1 MIQFQKNNLDYP
13 KKNSQKR
20 YNIAMD
26 KYLLTIL
33 QCPISKKGL
42 NFLKK
47 DQLAKINS
55 AIESRKL
62 LSHSGTLVVKHLDA
76 ALITDD
82 GKRIYP
88 VNDGIPVL
96 LEEESIGLEQ
106 LT

>member
-1 MIQFQKNNLDYP
+1 
-13 KKNSQKR
+13 
-20 YNIAMD
+20 MD

-42 NFLKK
+42 NILKK

-55 AIESRKL
+55 AIEGGAL
-62 LSHSGTLVVKHLDA
+62 MNYGGILVVEQLDA

-88 VNDGIPVL
+88 VIDDIPVL
-96 LEEESIGLEQ
+96 LEEESISLEQ

>member
-1 MIQFQKNNLDYP
+1 
-13 KKNSQKR
+13 
-20 YNIAMD
+20 MD

-42 NFLKK
+42 NILKK

-55 AIESRKL
+55 AIEGGAL
-62 LSHSGTLVVKHLDA
+62 MNHGGILVVEQLDA

-88 VNDGIPVL
+88 VIDDIPVL
-96 LEEESIGLEQ
+96 LEEESISLEQ

>member
-1 MIQFQKNNLDYP
+1 
-13 KKNSQKR
+13 
-20 YNIAMD
+20 MD

-42 NFLKK
+42 NILKK

-55 AIESRKL
+55 AIEGKEL
-62 LSHSGTLVVKHLDA
+62 MNYGGILVVRQLDA

-88 VNDGIPVL
+88 IIDGIPVL
-96 LEEESIGLEQ
+96 LEEESISLEQ

>member
-1 MIQFQKNNLDYP
+1 
-13 KKNSQKR
+13 
-20 YNIAMD
+20 MD

-42 NFLKK
+42 NILKK

-55 AIESRKL
+55 AIESGAL
-62 LSHSGTLVVKHLDA
+62 INHGGILVVEQLDA

-88 VNDGIPVL
+88 VIDDIPVL
-96 LEEESIGLEQ
+96 LEEESISLEQ

>member
-1 MIQFQKNNLDYP
+1 
-13 KKNSQKR
+13 
-20 YNIAMD
+20 MD

-42 NFLKK
+42 NILKK

-55 AIESRKL
+55 AIESGAL
-62 LSHSGTLVVKHLDA
+62 MNHGGILVVEQLDA

-88 VNDGIPVL
+88 VIDDIPVL
-96 LEEESIGLEQ
+96 LEEESISLEQ

>member
-1 MIQFQKNNLDYP
+1 
-13 KKNSQKR
+13 
-20 YNIAMD
+20 MD

-42 NFLKK
+42 NILKK
-47 DQLAKINS
+47 DQLTKINT
-55 AIESRKL
+55 AIEG
-62 LSHSGTLVVKHLDA
+62 GTLMNHGGILVVEQLDA

-88 VNDGIPVL
+88 VIDDIPVL
-96 LEEESIGLEQ
+96 LEEESISLEQ

>member
-1 MIQFQKNNLDYP
+1 
-13 KKNSQKR
+13 
-20 YNIAMD
+20 MD

-42 NFLKK
+42 NILKK

-55 AIESRKL
+55 AIEG
-62 LSHSGTLVVKHLDA
+62 GTLMNHGGILIVEQLDA

-88 VNDGIPVL
+88 VIDDIPVL
-96 LEEESIGLEQ
+96 LEEESISLEQ

>member
-1 MIQFQKNNLDYP
+1 
-13 KKNSQKR
+13 
-20 YNIAMD
+20 MD

-42 NFLKK
+42 NILKK
-47 DQLAKINS
+47 DQLTKINS
-55 AIESRKL
+55 AIEG
-62 LSHSGTLVVKHLDA
+62 GTLMNHGGILVVEQLDA

-88 VNDGIPVL
+88 VIDDIPVL
-96 LEEESIGLEQ
+96 LEEESISLEQ

>member
-1 MIQFQKNNLDYP
+1 MPKENTKEGYNN
-13 KKNSQKR
+13 N
-20 YNIAMD
+20 MD

-42 NFLKK
+42 NILKK

-55 AIESRKL
+55 AIEGGVL
-62 LSHSGTLVVKHLDA
+62 MNHGGILVAEQLDA

-88 VNDGIPVL
+88 VIDDIPVL
-96 LEEESIGLEQ
+96 LEEESISLEQ